1 MRKLATIE
9 QLITRYPNLF
19 HMAEEG
25 TWPSIQRHGLLS
37 TSALL
42 DLFEITGDRRQ
53 SIESEWRPRSV
64 SIEHQEHGTAVI
76 RDQSPMD
83 PYSLVPLL
91 LDGLEP
97 ADWYKIINRKTFFWA
112 TRDRLNR
119 FLNARPYKGSVHDV
133 VTVDTRSLVDRYEDD
148 ITLASFNTG
157 VSAFGPSHQRGLST
171 FKSIQDYGDDAWG
184 VVELAVDYG
193 VWGLDDLV
201 ISVEQWRGS
210 QRLNRIWNR

>member
-1 MRKLATIE
+1 LTTTE
-9 QLITRYPNLF
+9 QLIARYPILF

-42 DLFEITGDRRQ
+42 DLFEVTGNRRQ
-53 SIESEWRPRSV
+53 SIEHEWRPQSV
-64 SIEHQEHGTAVI
+64 RIEHREHGTAVI

-83 PYSLVPLL
+83 PRSLGLL

-97 ADWYKIINRKTFFWA
+97 TDWYRLINRKTFFWA

-119 FLNARPYKGSVHDV
+119 FLNARPYRGSAHDV
-133 VTVDTRSLVDRYEDD
+133 ITVDARSLVDQYEDD

-157 VSAFGPSHQRGLST
+157 VSTFGPQYRRGIGT
-171 FKSIQDYGDDAWG
+171 FRKIQDYREDAGG
-184 VVELAVDYG
+184 VVELAVDYS
-193 VWGLDDLV
+193 VDNLAELA
-201 ISVEQWRGS
+201 ISVEQWRGR
-210 QRLNRIWNR
+210 QRLNRVWHH